1 MANEVET
8 SLAGFVE
15 AFGLVAGASLG
26 VAALAVVL
34 ARALKL
40 PLIPKWREPGAVW
53 PGGGVLGLFL
63 AYYAA
68 LPITMQ
74 LLEQTGAY
82 KRLYGADFPA
92 MTDPLPGG
100 ASPDKPLE
108 FDAVARRRGQQQLRA
123 IWAGFLVVPLLVG
136 FAVLLRAKVLNQPP
150 ALAEYAKPFPSR
162 LTFGIWTG
170 LFLVPVSFGIH
181 ALTIWAA
188 TQSGIELDRHPLTE
202 LTPAGDGYGGVV
214 FALSVILFGPV
225 VEELLFRG
233 LVVNWAGG
241 DWHRPWVV
249 MLFAGLLATYT
260 AEAKFAP
267 TLFVGF
273 LGVGLYVIQRFA
285 FLVWPRFPT
294 RTVAAV
300 WSSAALFAAAHSA
313 VWPTPI
319 PLFVLALGLGY
330 LTARTRDIT
339 AAIVVHGMF
348 NAVSFVYLLRG
359 GAG

>member
-1 MANEVET
+1 MANEAET

-15 AFGLVAGASLG
+15 AFGIVAGAALG
-26 VAALAVVL
+26 VATLAVVV

-40 PLIPKWREPGAVW
+40 PLLPKWREPGAVW
-53 PGGGVLGLFL
+53 PGGVVLALFL

-68 LPITMQ
+68 MPMAMLVLDQ
-74 LLEQTGAY
+74 SGAY
-82 KRLYGADFPA
+82 QRLYGPDFPPMSA
-92 MTDPLPGG
+92 KAEDNTDTALRSGHN
-100 ASPDKPLE
+100 
-108 FDAVARRRGQQQLRA
+108 QLRA

-136 FAVLLRAKVLNQPP
+136 LTVYLRATVLNQPP
-150 ALAEYAKPFPSR
+150 ELKEFAAPLPGRVVFAV
-162 LTFGIWTG
+162 WTG

-181 ALTIWAA
+181 ALTLWSAE
-188 TQSGIELDRHPLTE
+188 QCGVELDRHPLTM

-214 FALSVILFGPV
+214 FALSVILVGPV

-233 LVVNWAGG
+233 LIVNWAGG
-241 DWHRPWVV
+241 EWHRPWVV
-249 MLFAGLLATYT
+249 MVFAGLLASLRGTRLDPQ
-260 AEAKFAP
+260 FGP
-267 TLFVGF
+267 TVFIAL

-339 AAIVVHGMF
+339 AAVVVHGLF